1 MPHVSACVHPVL
13 RHADLVGPCTM
24 VFDVNQRACVVE
36 VVEQVSDADV
46 AIVAAR
52 VGERL
57 SMPAERVRKLIEGRT
72 GPITRALRADKAD
85 AIAQTFEAAGVR
97 VVIRL
102 AEPEELEGVPA
113 AEPEGAGR
121 PVAAAPAPQAEV
133 TSDTAG
139 ATGHEPEPVYEP
151 EPEPEPVSEP
161 EPEPEPEPDYEP
173 EPEPDPEH
181 EPEPVHESEPE
192 PEPEPDPE
200 PEPEPEPGPE
210 PGPDPEPELEPD
222 PDPDPEPELEP
233 DPDPDP
239 EPEPVPSPER
249 PPAARSPFASASDWG
264 AGDEGGWVSERTWS
278 SSSARPVV
286 VYPEAEDPEAETPPP
301 GDDLDGPS
309 AHEAPANLQDP
320 DAPLVGRA
328 SRRPKPRDAAGADSE
343 RPASPAWRGLGRP
356 PVLPW
361 RANPARGAP
370 DGADVVTDPD
380 PIDVGPPPGEETQA
394 GRPVR
399 GSAAAD
405 PAAPMPVRD
414 PGARV
419 PSTPKKEVASRSNV
433 RSIAPFASV
442 APAEPVADD
451 RDHEPM
457 ADFVDP
463 RRRRR
468 GVLLAL
474 LAVAIAGFVFS
485 QWWVAS
491 RAGAAFDVGSG
502 FHAYR
507 DGDFAAARQHW
518 GRLAAAGDPTAQ
530 FMLGYLAEAGLGA
543 PWSARAAAAWYRTAA
558 DAGHAEAAWRLG
570 RLYEAGLGV
579 APDDAEARRWYRMA
593 ADGGHGEAAFAWA
606 RSWMRD
612 LGIEWAR
619 DGVEIWPLGVLEELT
634 EAFERATALGFHEAA
649 PYAVSLAAARS
660 AGLGMAP

>member
-1 MPHVSACVHPVL
+1 ML
-13 RHADLVGPCTM
+13 
-24 VFDVNQRACVVE
+24 FDVNQRACVVE
-36 VVEQVSDADV
+36 VVEQVADADV

-121 PVAAAPAPQAEV
+121 PVAAAPAPQVEV
-133 TSDTAG
+133 TSETVG
-139 ATGHEPEPVYEP
+139 ATGHESEPVSDP

-161 EPEPEPEPDYEP
+161 EPDPEPVSEPEPEPEPVSDPEPDYEPEPEPDYEP
-173 EPEPDPEH
+173 EPEPDPEIELRAEA
-181 EPEPVHESEPE
+181 EPEEELVPPPE
-192 PEPEPDPE
+192 T
-200 PEPEPEPGPE
+200 
-210 PGPDPEPELEPD
+210 
-222 PDPDPEPELEP
+222 
-233 DPDPDP
+233 
-239 EPEPVPSPER
+239 ER
-249 PPAARSPFASASDWG
+249 PPSARSPFGSASDWG
-264 AGDEGGWVSERTWS
+264 TGDEGGWVSERTWS
-278 SSSARPVV
+278 SSSERPVV
-286 VYPEAEDPEAETPPP
+286 VYPEDSGAETPPAP
-301 GDDLDGPS
+301 GDDLDGS
-309 AHEAPANLQDP
+309 YAHEAPANQEDP

-328 SRRPKPRDAAGADSE
+328 SRRPKPRDAAGSDSE
-343 RPASPAWRGLGRP
+343 RPDSPAWRGLGRP

-361 RANPARGAP
+361 RAKPARGAP
-370 DGADVVTDPD
+370 DGPDVVTDPD
-380 PIDVGPPPGEETQA
+380 PIDVGPPPGEEAPA
-394 GRPVR
+394 GRAVQ
-399 GSAAAD
+399 GSAAAS

-419 PSTPKKEVASRSNV
+419 PPTPKKEVASRSNV
-433 RSIAPFASV
+433 RSIAPFTSGS
-442 APAEPVADD
+442 PAEPVAGN

-457 ADFVDP
+457 ANDVDP

-468 GVLLAL
+468 GVLLVL
-474 LAVAIAGFVFS
+474 LAVAVAGFIVS

-606 RSWMRD
+606 KSWMRD

-619 DGVEIWPLGVLEELT
+619 DGVEVWPVGVLEELT
-634 EAFERATALGFHEAA
+634 EAFERATALGYHEAA
-649 PYAVSLAAARS
+649 PYATSLSAARS
-660 AGLGMAP
+660 AGLGTAP